1 MSKKRIEK
9 KKNFKVKPWMIETA
23 LYGISALVFYVL
35 LFATKLLPTGYL
47 VAVGFALAALGG
59 LIFALTRYP
68 HKKVKFTIGTVL
80 AVIGL
85 AVNCFAGFYINKTV
99 NVLRSVAGANTEK
112 YSVTFYTLAENEAE
126 NLADLQ
132 NGSFGILTALDRENT
147 DAAIANV
154 EEQDGFTLNTVE
166 YASLTEIADAI
177 LNHEVD
183 AIIMNEAYLGIYED
197 TSGYEDFASK
207 LKVISTEIIE
217 KEVESVDASNKRV
230 FTVLISGSDTRN
242 QYLDTNGRSDV
253 NILAVINR
261 DTHRILLVSTPRDYF
276 VELAIPG
283 VSGAM
288 DKLTHAGIYGMEV
301 SKNTIGNL
309 YGITVDYYFRVN
321 FTGFVDIIDALGG
334 VDVYSE
340 YAFSAQGY
348 SFRQGMN
355 TLNGNAALAFS
366 RERHSFSG
374 GDRQRGTNQM
384 EVIKAA
390 LTKAMSPAILNS
402 YSSILQS
409 VQGCVDMSIP
419 YELIAGIVNDQLNDS
434 ASWTIESMSVDGTGS
449 YSSTYSMAQQL
460 YVMIP
465 DQATVDA
472 AKAKIAEV
480 EAVLETNS

>member
-1 MSKKRIEK
+1 MK
-9 KKNFKVKPWMIETA
+9 KKQARKKNGFRIKPWMIETA
-23 LYGISALVFYVL
+23 LYAVTALVFYIL
-35 LFATKLLPTGYL
+35 LFTTKLLPVNYL
-47 VAVGFALAALGG
+47 VAIAFVLAALGA
-59 LIFALTRYP
+59 LIFALTRYQK
-68 HKKVKFTIGTVL
+68 KKVRFMIGTIL
-80 AVIGL
+80 AVLCLI
-85 AVNCFAGFYINKTV
+85 VNCLAGFYINKTV
-99 NVLRSVAGANTEK
+99 SVLRSVAGANTEK

-126 NLADLQ
+126 NLTDLQ
-132 NGSFGILTALDRENT
+132 NGTFGILTALDRENT
-147 DAAIANV
+147 DEAIANV
-154 EEQDGFTLNTVE
+154 ERKDGFTLNTVE
-166 YASLTEIADAI
+166 YASLTELADAI

-183 AIIMNEAYLGIYED
+183 AIVMNEAYLGIYED
-197 TSGYEDFASK
+197 TPGYEDFASK

-217 KEVESVDASNKRV
+217 KEVETVDASNQRV

-242 QYLDTNGRSDV
+242 EYLDTNGRSDV

-288 DKLTHAGIYGMEV
+288 DKLTHAGIYGMDV

-309 YGITVDYYFRVN
+309 YGIAVDYYFRVN

-340 YAFSAQGY
+340 YAFSSQGY
-348 SFRQGMN
+348 SFSQGIN
-355 TLNGNAALAFS
+355 TLGGEAALAFS
-366 RERHSFSG
+366 RERYSFSG

-419 YELIAGIVNDQLNDS
+419 YGLIAGIVNDQLNDN
-434 ASWTIESMSVDGTGS
+434 ASWTIESMSVDGTGA
-449 YSSTYSMAQQL
+449 YSTTYSMAQQL

-472 AKAKIAEV
+472 AKAKITEV
-480 EAVLETNS
+480 EAIDTNA